1 VSRPTGSG
9 PTGTVKVL
17 IASALEPPL
26 VERIRAVDPHLDVV
40 YRGSHRP
47 ASPSGDHTAPV
58 SRTLAQAAE

>member
-1 VSRPTGSG
+1 
-9 PTGTVKVL
+9 
-17 IASALEPPL
+17 L

-58 SRTLAQAAE
+58 SRTLAQAAERAALRGRRFGGRPQRHAVDV